1 MFSGHKSVPMDCP
14 YSYMEQR
21 QFCRIASQ
29 TRNQAAFP
37 ADVSAVR
44 RAAAKPVGNGVHR
57 GVCDE
62 LGEISEHPSMSMA
75 VTSNRGM
82 ASMSGVRP
90 D

>member
-14 YSYMEQR
+14 YSYMKQR
-21 QFCRIASQ
+21 QFCRVALQ

-44 RAAAKPVGNGVHR
+44 RAAAMPVGIGVHR
-57 GVCDE
+57 GVCDQ
-62 LGEISEHPSMSMA
+62 LGAISKHPSMLMA
-75 VTSNRGM
+75 LTSNRGM
-82 ASMSGVRP
+82 AIMSGVRP